1 MKKTDVART
10 VLASAL
16 AVALTACG
24 GGGGGGG
31 IRPSTPT
38 APPPTSPP
46 PPPPPTSPPPPTT
59 APTPPPPT
67 TVPTPQPAF
76 DAHLALTNTRTAQAL
91 GFTGAGY
98 RIGVVDSGIN
108 GNHPALQGRLSD
120 SFIYVDP
127 RDNNIAVGDV
137 VGHGTVLAELA
148 AGGAVGQWPG
158 GIAPGATLVS
168 ARIIAD
174 KAPTDDGSGQGNE
187 IDGPLGLEAVHADL
201 IRAGTRIMNNSWGGL
216 YWTDPNVTNPVAQE
230 YRAFVIDNDGLV
242 VFASGNESR
251 TEPSDTAALP
261 SQLGPNGTRP
271 AADLER
277 GWLVVGAVDTANPTQ
292 LASYSNACGVTMRY
306 CLVAPG
312 TSVYVGPDSTA
323 GNLSYFYGSGTS
335 FAVPLVSGAAALVW
349 QAYPYF
355 NNDLVRQTLLGT
367 ATDLGA
373 AGVDPTFGYG
383 LLNVGKAVLGPA
395 RFDWGT
401 VDVTVNTLRSTWAND
416 ISGNGGLTKRG
427 SGTLVLSS
435 TANTFAGDIQ
445 VLGGTLQTAS
455 LQSARVGVAS
465 GASLIG
471 SGRIAGTLNN
481 AGTVQVNGAT
491 LAVAGNYIQDSTG
504 RLALNVGDRLNVTG
518 TASIAGELQLLGR
531 RDYVVDNATYTLLQA
546 AGGLQGTF
554 GTVTRGPAVTFL
566 DASVTYDSNNAY
578 LALRGL
584 TATAVASTLGL
595 SGTTAMDSAVR
606 FEQAFQQVDVQ
617 LLQGSGAISSGFVQA
632 AAALQQSPTGETA
645 ADSLRSLSG
654 RAHAESAAM
663 TFDTIDL
670 SRRALATHFDGVS
683 QQPRLLGV
691 WQRALG
697 GPGEGGATS
706 NEFAT
711 SGWMMG
717 NDLRMASGAVA
728 GFAFG
733 ETRSNSLGDLDGAR
747 GRDRQ
752 VHAQLY
758 WGTTRGPGYALGQM
772 GFGNVRRQIE
782 RSLQFG
788 LDRSAAFSD
797 YSGSYLSGNLE
808 TGYRFGDVAASL
820 TPYLGVDY
828 VRLASEG
835 FREQGGE
842 GFGLRAAASTS
853 ARTQLL
859 AGLRS
864 AYRWRGLQLGGYAE
878 WQQAL
883 SSEGLSLDAS
893 FIGVDAWAPLRGMQP
908 ARSGGLLGVAASAP
922 LGERGALR
930 FGYDQ
935 RVGERGDDRALSLR
949 YSADF

>member
-46 PPPPPTSPPPPTT
+46 PPPPPTSPPPPPPPVT
-59 APTPPPPT
+59 APTPE
-67 TVPTPQPAF
+67 PAI
-76 DAHLALTNTRTAQAL
+76 DAHLTLTNARAAQAL

-98 RIGVVDSGIN
+98 RIGVIDSGIN
-108 GNHPALQGRLSD
+108 ANHPALQGRVSD

-127 RDNNIAVGDV
+127 RTNNVAVGDV
-137 VGHGTVLAELA
+137 VGHGTVVAELA
-148 AGGAVGQWPG
+148 AGRAVGQWPG
-158 GIAPGATLVS
+158 GIAPGAGLVS
-168 ARIIAD
+168 ARIISD
-174 KAPTDDGSGQGNE
+174 RAPVDDGSGQGNE
-187 IDGPLGLEAVHADL
+187 VDGPLGLGSVHADL
-201 IRAGTRIMNNSWGGL
+201 IGAGVRIMNNSWGGL
-216 YWTDPNVTNPVAQE
+216 YWNDPTVTNQIAQE
-230 YRAFVIDNDGLV
+230 YRSFVIGNDGLV

-251 TEPSDTAALP
+251 AQPSDTAALP
-261 SQLGPNGTRP
+261 SQAGPNGTLP

-277 GWLVVGAVDTANPTQ
+277 GWLVVGALDTANPTQ
-292 LASYSNACGVTMRY
+292 LASYSNACGVAMRY

-312 TSVYVGPDSTA
+312 TSLFIDPDATA
-323 GNLSYFYGSGTS
+323 SNIRYFYGSGTS
-335 FAVPLVSGAAALVW
+335 FAAPLVSGAAALVW
-349 QAYPYF
+349 QAFPYF

-401 VDVTVNTLRSTWAND
+401 VDVEVTTLRSTWAND

-427 SGTLVLSS
+427 SGTLILSS
-435 TANTFAGDIQ
+435 SNNTFAGDTQ
-445 VLGGTLQTAS
+445 VLDGTLQTAS
-455 LQSARVGVAS
+455 LQSARVDILN
-465 GASLIG
+465 GATLIG
-471 SGRIAGTLNN
+471 AGRIAGTVSNRGSTL
-481 AGTVQVNGAT
+481 QVGGAV
-491 LAVAGNYIQDSTG
+491 LAIGGNYTQDDFG
-504 RLALNVGDRLNVTG
+504 RLALNVGDRLNVSG
-518 TASIAGELQLLGR
+518 TATIDGDLQLIGR
-531 RDYVVDNATYTLLQA
+531 RDYVVNNTTYPVLQA
-546 AGGLQGTF
+546 ANGLQGTF
-554 GTVTRGPAVTFL
+554 ASLSSGPAVTFL
-566 DASVTYDSNNAY
+566 DATLSYDANTAY
-578 LALRGL
+578 VSLQRMDV
-584 TATAVASTLGL
+584 TAVAASLGAV
-595 SGTTAMDSAVR
+595 GTASMDSAVR
-606 FEQAFQQVDVQ
+606 VEQAFQKVDAQ
-617 LLQGSGAISSGFVQA
+617 QLQGNGGISSGFIRA
-632 AAALQQSPTGETA
+632 AAALQQSPDAKTA

-654 RAHAESAAM
+654 RAHAASAAM

-670 SRRALATHFDGVS
+670 GRRALAAHFDGLS
-683 QQPRLLGV
+683 QQPRMLGT

-706 NEFAT
+706 NGFAT

-717 NDLRMASGAVA
+717 NDLRLASGAVA

-752 VHAQLY
+752 VQAQLY
-758 WGTTRGPGYALGQM
+758 WGATLGAAYTLGQL
-772 GFGNVRRQIE
+772 GFGNVNRQIE
-782 RSLQFG
+782 RNLQLG
-788 LDRSAAFSD
+788 EDRSSAFSD

-808 TGYRFGDVAASL
+808 TGYRWGHAAASL
-820 TPYLGVDY
+820 TPYMGLDY
-828 VRLASEG
+828 VRLRSEG
-835 FREQGGE
+835 FRESGGE

-853 ARTQLL
+853 SRTQVL
-859 AGLRS
+859 AGVRS

-935 RVGERGDDRALSLR
+935 RVGERGDDHALSLK

>member
-16 AVALTACG
+16 AVALTACGG

-46 PPPPPTSPPPPTT
+46 PPPPPTSPPPPPPVT
-59 APTPPPPT
+59 APTPE
-67 TVPTPQPAF
+67 PAI
-76 DAHLALTNTRTAQAL
+76 DAHLTLTNARAAQAL

-98 RIGVVDSGIN
+98 RIGVIDSGIN
-108 GNHPALQGRLSD
+108 ANHPALQGRVSD

-127 RDNNIAVGDV
+127 RTNNVAVGDV
-137 VGHGTVLAELA
+137 VGHGTVVAELA
-148 AGGAVGQWPG
+148 AGRAVGQWPG
-158 GIAPGATLVS
+158 GIAPGAGLVS
-168 ARIIAD
+168 ARIISD
-174 KAPTDDGSGQGNE
+174 RAPVDDGSGQGNE
-187 IDGPLGLEAVHADL
+187 VDGPLGLGSVHADL
-201 IRAGTRIMNNSWGGL
+201 IGAGVRIMNNSWGGL
-216 YWTDPNVTNPVAQE
+216 YWNDPTVTNQIAQE
-230 YRAFVIDNDGLV
+230 YRSFVIGNDGLV

-251 TEPSDTAALP
+251 AQPSDTAALP
-261 SQLGPNGTRP
+261 SQAGPNGTLP

-277 GWLVVGAVDTANPTQ
+277 GWLVVGALDTANPTQ
-292 LASYSNACGVTMRY
+292 LASYSNACGVAMRY

-312 TSVYVGPDSTA
+312 TSLFIDPDATA
-323 GNLSYFYGSGTS
+323 SNIRYFYGSGTS
-335 FAVPLVSGAAALVW
+335 FAAPLVSGAAALVW
-349 QAYPYF
+349 QAFPYF

-367 ATDLGA
+367 ATDLGS

-401 VDVTVNTLRSTWAND
+401 VDVEVTTLRSTWAND

-427 SGTLVLSS
+427 SGTLILSS
-435 TANTFAGDIQ
+435 SNNTFAGDTQ
-445 VLGGTLQTAS
+445 VLDGTLQTAS
-455 LQSARVGVAS
+455 LQSARVDILN
-465 GASLIG
+465 GATLIG
-471 SGRIAGTLNN
+471 AGRIAGTVSNRGSTL
-481 AGTVQVNGAT
+481 QVGGAV
-491 LAVAGNYIQDSTG
+491 LAIGGNYTQDDFG
-504 RLALNVGDRLNVTG
+504 RLALNVGDRLNVSG
-518 TASIAGELQLLGR
+518 TATIDGDLQLIGR
-531 RDYVVDNATYTLLQA
+531 RDYVVNTTTYPVLQA
-546 AGGLQGTF
+546 ANGLQGTF
-554 GTVTRGPAVTFL
+554 ASLSSGPAVTFL
-566 DASVTYDSNNAY
+566 DATLSYDANTAY
-578 LALRGL
+578 VSLQRMDV
-584 TATAVASTLGL
+584 TAVAASLGAV
-595 SGTTAMDSAVR
+595 GTASMDSAIRV
-606 FEQAFQQVDVQ
+606 EQAFQKVDAQ
-617 LLQGSGAISSGFVQA
+617 QLQGNGGISSGFIRA
-632 AAALQQSPTGETA
+632 AAALQQSPDAKTA

-654 RAHAESAAM
+654 RAHAASAAM

-670 SRRALATHFDGVS
+670 GRRTLAAHFDGLS
-683 QQPRLLGV
+683 QQPRMLGT

-706 NEFAT
+706 NGFAT

-717 NDLRMASGAVA
+717 NDLRLASGAVA

-752 VHAQLY
+752 VQAQLY
-758 WGTTRGPGYALGQM
+758 WGATLGAAYTLGQL
-772 GFGNVRRQIE
+772 GFGNVNRQIE
-782 RSLQFG
+782 RNLQLG
-788 LDRSAAFSD
+788 EDRSSAFSD

-808 TGYRFGDVAASL
+808 TGYRWGHAAASL
-820 TPYLGVDY
+820 TPYMGLDY
-828 VRLASEG
+828 VRLRSEG
-835 FREQGGE
+835 FRESGGE

-853 ARTQLL
+853 SRTQVL
-859 AGLRS
+859 AGVRS

-935 RVGERGDDRALSLR
+935 RVGERGDDHALSLK

>member
-46 PPPPPTSPPPPTT
+46 PLPPPTSPPPPPPVT
-59 APTPPPPT
+59 APTPE
-67 TVPTPQPAF
+67 PAI
-76 DAHLALTNTRTAQAL
+76 DAHLTLTNARAAQAL

-98 RIGVVDSGIN
+98 RIGVIDSGIN
-108 GNHPALQGRLSD
+108 ANHPALQGRVSD

-127 RDNNIAVGDV
+127 RNNNVAVGDV
-137 VGHGTVLAELA
+137 VGHGTVVAELA
-148 AGGAVGQWPG
+148 AGRAVGQWPG
-158 GIAPGATLVS
+158 GIAPGAGLVS
-168 ARIIAD
+168 ARIISD
-174 KAPTDDGSGQGNE
+174 RAPVDDGSGQGNE
-187 IDGPLGLEAVHADL
+187 VDGPLGLGSVHADL
-201 IRAGTRIMNNSWGGL
+201 IGAGVRIMNNSWGGL
-216 YWTDPNVTNPVAQE
+216 YWNDPTVTNQIAQE
-230 YRAFVIDNDGLV
+230 YRSFVIGNDGLV

-251 TEPSDTAALP
+251 AQPSDTAALP
-261 SQLGPNGTRP
+261 SQVGPNGTLP

-277 GWLVVGAVDTANPTQ
+277 GWLVVGALDTANPNQ
-292 LASYSNACGVTMRY
+292 LASYSNACGVAMRY

-312 TSVYVGPDSTA
+312 TSLFIDPDATA
-323 GNLSYFYGSGTS
+323 SNIRYFYGSGTS
-335 FAVPLVSGAAALVW
+335 FAAPLVSGAAALVW
-349 QAYPYF
+349 QAFPYF

-401 VDVTVNTLRSTWAND
+401 VDVEVTTLRSTWAND

-427 SGTLVLSS
+427 SGTLILSS
-435 TANTFAGDIQ
+435 SNNTFAGDTQ
-445 VLGGTLQTAS
+445 VLDGTLQTAS
-455 LQSARVGVAS
+455 LQSVRVDILN
-465 GASLIG
+465 GATLIG
-471 SGRIAGTLNN
+471 AGRIAGTVSNRGSTL
-481 AGTVQVNGAT
+481 QVGGAV
-491 LAVAGNYIQDSTG
+491 LAIGGNYTQDDFG
-504 RLALNVGDRLNVTG
+504 RLALNVGDRLNVSG
-518 TASIAGELQLLGR
+518 TATIDGDLQLIGR
-531 RDYVVDNATYTLLQA
+531 RDYVVNNTTYPVLQA
-546 AGGLQGTF
+546 ANGLQGTF
-554 GTVTRGPAVTFL
+554 ASLSSGPAVTFL
-566 DASVTYDSNNAY
+566 DATLSYDANTAY
-578 LALRGL
+578 VSLQRMDV
-584 TATAVASTLGL
+584 TAVAASLGAV
-595 SGTTAMDSAVR
+595 GTASMDSAIRV
-606 FEQAFQQVDVQ
+606 EQAFQKVDAQ
-617 LLQGSGAISSGFVQA
+617 QLQGNGGISSGFIRA
-632 AAALQQSPTGETA
+632 AAALQQSPDAKTA

-654 RAHAESAAM
+654 RAHAASAAM

-670 SRRALATHFDGVS
+670 GRRALAAHFDGLS
-683 QQPRLLGV
+683 QQPRMLGT

-706 NEFAT
+706 NGFAT

-717 NDLRMASGAVA
+717 NDLGLASGAVA

-752 VHAQLY
+752 VQAQLY
-758 WGTTRGPGYALGQM
+758 WGTTLGAAYTLGQL
-772 GFGNVRRQIE
+772 GFGNVNRQIE
-782 RSLQFG
+782 RNLQLG
-788 LDRSAAFSD
+788 EDRSSAFSD

-808 TGYRFGDVAASL
+808 TGYRWGHTAASL
-820 TPYLGVDY
+820 TPYMGLDY
-828 VRLASEG
+828 VRLRSEG
-835 FREQGGE
+835 FRESGGE

-853 ARTQLL
+853 SRTQVL
-859 AGLRS
+859 AGMRS
-864 AYRWRGLQLGGYAE
+864 AYRWRGLQLGGYVE

-883 SSEGLSLDAS
+883 SSQGLMLDAS
-893 FIGVDAWAPLRGMQP
+893 FIGVEAWAPLRGMQP
-908 ARSGGLLGVAASAP
+908 ARSGGVFGIAASAL
-922 LGERGALR
+922 LGQQSQLR

-935 RVGERGDDRALSLR
+935 RVGERGDDRALSLK